1 MKKSI
6 KYLVAFATLFATPL
20 TMTAC
25 GGTPA
30 EVVEK
35 LETVLDNIENIP
47 TTATADFKLPVTGI
61 GGAAITWTSSNT
73 AVIAI
78 DGVNAKVTR
87 PSDGDVT
94 VTLTATATVDGY
106 SDSKTFAVTV
116 TAIELSAYDI
126 ISVAEAK
133 NAAEGAEVTVRGVVS
148 RPYPY
153 QDKNSGA
160 LKHSGTYV
168 TDETGTIHVYGSKF
182 AEQVAPGTEVVLS
195 AIKTHHYG
203 AIQLKTPNLELEI
216 GKDREMPL
224 NSVIEGVSIDEI
236 LAVNDDVENIANN
249 VYKLE
254 GQIGI
259 NAGTDS
265 KTGNP
270 YKSYYFQD
278 DANKRLS
285 IYMNGSAGDIPLFAW
300 MDEYVGIDLTVAF
313 VINSSNKDGKWRGHI
328 IHIYE

>member
-25 GGTPA
+25 GGIPA

-35 LETVLDNIENIP
+35 LETALDNLDVDSVV
-47 TTATADFKLPVTGI
+47 TGDFKLEVTGI
-61 GGAAITWTSSNT
+61 GGATITWTSSNT

-87 PSDGDVT
+87 PEGADAT
-94 VTLTATATVDGY
+94 VTLTATATVNGY
-106 SDSKTFAVTV
+106 SDSKAFTVTV
-116 TAIELSAYDI
+116 KAIDLSAYNI

-153 QDKNSGA
+153 QNKTTGA
-160 LKHSGTYV
+160 LLPSGTYV
-168 TDETGTIHVYGSKF
+168 TDETGTIHVYGSRF

-195 AIKTHHYG
+195 AIKTNYYG
-203 AIQLKTPNLELEI
+203 AIQLKTPTLEVELGS
-216 GKDREMPL
+216 GKTMPL
-224 NSVIEGVSIDEI
+224 NNVIEGVSIEEI

-259 NAGTDS
+259 NTGTDS
-265 KTGNP
+265 TTGNP

-278 DANKRLS
+278 DNNKRLS

-300 MDEYVGIDLTVAF
+300 MDEYVGMDLTVAF